1 MEIEDH
7 LVCVNDGPG
16 ASEDYERYIKM
27 ALRIAPN
34 DSTLLFK

>member
-1 MEIEDH
+1 MTIENN
-7 LVCVNDGPG
+7 LVIQTEDIG

-34 DSTLLFK
+34 DPVLLFK